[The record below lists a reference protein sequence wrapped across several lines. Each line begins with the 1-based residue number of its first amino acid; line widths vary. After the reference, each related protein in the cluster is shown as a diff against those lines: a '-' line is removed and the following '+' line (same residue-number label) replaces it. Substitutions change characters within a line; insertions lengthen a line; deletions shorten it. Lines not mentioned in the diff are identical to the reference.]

1 MLQLTSILLLLVLT
15 LAPVGAGG
23 GHCYADWS
31 VAAPI
36 VRQEGLVTVES
47 LTKRAKTKI
56 SGEIVRTTLCETG
69 GEFVYRLVVREPSGR
84 LATRTVNARAPF
96 GR

>member
-1 MLQLTSILLLLVLT
+1 MMHFATIFLLWVVTLV
-15 LAPVGAGG
+15 PVNAGG
-23 GHCYADWS
+23 GRCYADWS

-36 VRQEGLVTVES
+36 VKQEGLVSVET

-56 SGEIVRTTLCETG
+56 SGEIVRTTLCEEH
-69 GEFVYRLVVREPSGR
+69 GEFVYRLVVKEPSGR
-84 LATRTVNARAPF
+84 LASRTVNARAPF